1 MPYKKNGLPLS
12 KMYGLFF
19 YFINNLIMSTVNI
32 SFDAKKAIKW
42 LTFVLVISLFVLPFI
57 GSGDMKDGKITD
69 YYNGT
74 SIAWEAIDGGLLM
87 LRDAGWLWVLFMI
100 AAPVAMHF
108 TVGKNNMM
116 AWIIRVVAT
125 FLAFLGA
132 LLLLFV
138 WTKKQP
144 DNYPGTWQG
153 AGLIGTWVYMIVSAV
168 LCGLLVFDGK
178 DYFMK
183 K

>member
-1 MPYKKNGLPLS
+1 
-12 KMYGLFF
+12 
-19 YFINNLIMSTVNI
+19 MSTVNI

-42 LTFVLVISLFVLPFI
+42 LTVVLVISLFALPFI
-57 GSGDMKDGKITD
+57 GSGEMKDGKISD
-69 YYNGT
+69 YHNGI
-74 SIAWEAIDGGLLM
+74 SIAWATIDGGLLM

-108 TVGKNNMM
+108 TVGKNNMT
-116 AWIIRVVAT
+116 AWIIRVAAT

-144 DNYPGTWQG
+144 DDYVGVWQG
-153 AGLIGTWVYMIVSAV
+153 AGLIGTWVYMIVSAA

>member
-1 MPYKKNGLPLS
+1 
-12 KMYGLFF
+12 
-19 YFINNLIMSTVNI
+19 MSTVNI

-57 GSGDMKDGKITD
+57 GTGKMENGKITD
-69 YYNGT
+69 YQDGV
-74 SIAWEAIDGGLLM
+74 SIAWATIDGGLLM

-108 TVGKNNMM
+108 TVGKNNMT
-116 AWIIRVVAT
+116 AWIVRVAAT

-144 DNYPGTWQG
+144 DDYEGVWMG

-168 LCGLLVFDGK
+168 LCGLIVFEGK
-178 DYFMK
+178 DYFVK